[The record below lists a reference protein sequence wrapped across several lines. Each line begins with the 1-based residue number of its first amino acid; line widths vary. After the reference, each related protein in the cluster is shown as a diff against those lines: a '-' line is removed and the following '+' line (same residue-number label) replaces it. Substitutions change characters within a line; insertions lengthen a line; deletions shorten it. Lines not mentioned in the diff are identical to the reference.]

1 MKFLALTVLFAAS
14 FLVIPACNQVD
25 NAADCKA
32 ICDRYKTCFDASY
45 DSSACQ
51 DRCQDQAD
59 AQGHATQADKCDA
72 CITDKSCSSATFTC
86 ATDCAGIVP

>member
-14 FLVIPACNQVD
+14 FLLIPACNQVD
-25 NAADCKA
+25 NAVDCKA

-51 DRCQDQAD
+51 DRCKDKAD
-59 AQGHATQADKCDA
+59 TEGYATQADTCDS
-72 CITDKSCSSATFTC
+72 CITDKSCASATFSC
-86 ATDCAGIVP
+86 ATECSGIVP